1 MRDEFGVHVVI
12 DQFLNIVG
20 LALGAGVELTKRAVG
35 LSDTRSGDKTLAGK

>member
-1 MRDEFGVHVVI
+1 MRFEFGVVI
-12 DQFLNIVG
+12 DQFVIVG